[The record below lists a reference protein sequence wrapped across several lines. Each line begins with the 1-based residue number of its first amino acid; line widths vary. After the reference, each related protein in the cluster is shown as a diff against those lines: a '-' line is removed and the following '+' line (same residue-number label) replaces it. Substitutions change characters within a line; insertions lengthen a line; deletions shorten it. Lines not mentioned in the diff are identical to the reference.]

1 MTRINDAE
9 KNATNLKNELGDGIT
24 ALNPT
29 QLMALHDALVAKAGT
44 YRSAATEAQ
53 TMSSTAKTEAATF
66 RSEYTPDAIYQDTVD
81 ALTESGDKFHTSLIN
96 IADAMENDADGAKWF
111 AEHQQNND
119 ADAAHKLQ
127 NETQYV

>member
-9 KNATNLKNELGDGIT
+9 KNATNLKNELGGGIT
-24 ALNPT
+24 ALDPT

-44 YRSAATEAQ
+44 YRSAASEAQ

-81 ALTESGDKFHTSLIN
+81 ALTGSGDKFHTSLIN
-96 IADAMENDADGAKWF
+96 LADAMENDADGAKWF
-111 AEHQQNND
+111 AEHQQC
-119 ADAAHKLQ
+119 ADQHAAHNLQ
-127 NETQYV
+127 NV